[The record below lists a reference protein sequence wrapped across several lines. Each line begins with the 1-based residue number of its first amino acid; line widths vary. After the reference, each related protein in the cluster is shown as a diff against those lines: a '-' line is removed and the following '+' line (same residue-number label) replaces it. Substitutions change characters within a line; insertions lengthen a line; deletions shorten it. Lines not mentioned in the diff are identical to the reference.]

1 MKRTRAL
8 EAQPGFLLPPRSHR
22 RVPLSPPAAAAP
34 APPGVGTHQ
43 LADVVTHRV
52 NDLLP
57 DGGVPTGA
65 VVGRILLAR
74 DQLLGLEEL
83 PVRPRGHLGCGESRP
98 VPSAPGTP
106 LTAGAP
112 LALTHGHGRLASGTP
127 RVDSKYSNE
136 TVPLK
141 AKLTPQYC

>member
-8 EAQPGFLLPPRSHR
+8 EAQPGSSLPPRSHW

-34 APPGVGTHQ
+34 APPRLCTYQ

-57 DGGVPTGA
+57 GGVVPTGV

-83 PVRPRGHLGCGESRP
+83 LVRPRGHLLCRESRP
-98 VPSAPGTP
+98 
-106 LTAGAP
+106 AP
-112 LALTHGHGRLASGTP
+112 LALTHGHGRLASKTS
-127 RVDSKYSNE
+127 RLDSKYSNE
-136 TVPLK
+136 TVH
-141 AKLTPQYC
+141 